1 MECQAHRILHLPS
14 LELPSS
20 ILFPSS
26 TTQDCVAALE
36 KREEIVR
43 EKRRPQEKY
52 KEEEEE
58 EEAIYIWRNRKIGGN
73 EKKKISFS
81 CYCFIFYF
89 MWTYIYKPVCV
100 KRICTCV
107 IHVFERVSL
116 CQCVEGNGTETD
128 EEDRRK
134 MGRWGRGI
142 SREHQ
147 PQLSNG
153 TTTFLTA
160 AECNKDFS
168 SCCIRLNS
176 NRIRKKSIVL
186 VWNGNSLMTICFIF

>member
-58 EEAIYIWRNRKIGGN
+58 AIYI
-73 EKKKISFS
+73 
-81 CYCFIFYF
+81 
-89 MWTYIYKPVCV
+89 YIYREK
-100 KRICTCV
+100 
-107 IHVFERVSL
+107 EREK
-116 CQCVEGNGTETD
+116 Q
-128 EEDRRK
+128 EDRERK
-134 MGRWGRGI
+134 RRFPFRAI
-142 SREHQ
+142 
-147 PQLSNG
+147 
-153 TTTFLTA
+153 A
-160 AECNKDFS
+160 S
-168 SCCIRLNS
+168 SSILCERIYIYI
-176 NRIRKKSIVL
+176 NR
-186 VWNGNSLMTICFIF
+186 CA

>member
-58 EEAIYIWRNRKIGGN
+58 AIYIYMEKQEDRRERKEEDFLFVLLLHLLLYVNVYI
-73 EKKKISFS
+73 
-81 CYCFIFYF
+81 
-89 MWTYIYKPVCV
+89 YIYKPVCV
-100 KRICTCV
+100 KRICVCV

-116 CQCVEGNGTETD
+116 CQCVEGTETD
-128 EEDRRK
+128 EEDRK
-134 MGRWGRGI
+134 EMGRWGRGI

-186 VWNGNSLMTICFIF
+186 V

>member
-1 MECQAHRILHLPS
+1 MDLIWLRNAWNAKPTAFSTYPPSSFLPPSFFLRLRPKTVWRLWKRGRKLCERRGDLKRNTKKKKKKPYIYMEKQEDRRERKEEDFLFVLLLHL
-14 LELPSS
+14 LLY
-20 ILFPSS
+20 
-26 TTQDCVAALE
+26 VN
-36 KREEIVR
+36 V
-43 EKRRPQEKY
+43 
-52 KEEEEE
+52 
-58 EEAIYIWRNRKIGGN
+58 YI
-73 EKKKISFS
+73 
-81 CYCFIFYF
+81 
-89 MWTYIYKPVCV
+89 YIYKPVCV
-100 KRICTCV
+100 KRICVCV

-116 CQCVEGNGTETD
+116 CQCVEGTETD
-128 EEDRRK
+128 EEDRRE

-186 VWNGNSLMTICFIF
+186 V

>member
-1 MECQAHRILHLPS
+1 MPSPPHSPLTLPRASFLHPFSFVYDPRLCGGS
-14 LELPSS
+14 GKEGGN
-20 ILFPSS
+20 
-26 TTQDCVAALE
+26 CA
-36 KREEIVR
+36 REEETSR
-43 EKRRPQEKY
+43 EIQRRRRRRRSH
-52 KEEEEE
+52 
-58 EEAIYIWRNRKIGGN
+58 IYIWRNRKIGGN